1 MKFTGNAAPARPE
14 HTQSKHTGYMMKHSL
29 SLIALVAAMPAI
41 AQDSRQLDAHEHGV
55 GTLNIAI
62 DGTTVAMAFE
72 APGADIVG
80 FEYAAESDADLA
92 AIDTAIA
99 TLGAPLD
106 LFVLP
111 EAAAC
116 RVTEAKAELETEDNH
131 DDHGHD
137 EHEEHADE
145 KHDDHDDHEEH
156 DDEKHD
162 DHDHDEHEEHADE
175 KHDDHD
181 HDEHE
186 EHADEEHD
194 DHDDHAEE
202 AGHTEFHAEYTLAC
216 DNPDA
221 LTQITF
227 SYFESFPNALEVE
240 VQVITDSGAQAYEVE
255 RDEPVLKLGS

>member
-1 MKFTGNAAPARPE
+1 
-14 HTQSKHTGYMMKHSL
+14 
-29 SLIALVAAMPAI
+29 MPAI

-116 RVTEAKAELETEDNH
+116 RVTAAKAELETEDDL

-145 KHDDHDDHEEH
+145 KQ
-156 DDEKHD
+156 D
-162 DHDHDEHEEHADE
+162 DHDHDEHEQ
-175 KHDDHD
+175 
-181 HDEHE
+181 
-186 EHADEEHD
+186 HADEEH
-194 DHDDHAEE
+194 
-202 AGHTEFHAEYTLAC
+202 
-216 DNPDA
+216 
-221 LTQITF
+221 
-227 SYFESFPNALEVE
+227 
-240 VQVITDSGAQAYEVE
+240 
-255 RDEPVLKLGS
+255 